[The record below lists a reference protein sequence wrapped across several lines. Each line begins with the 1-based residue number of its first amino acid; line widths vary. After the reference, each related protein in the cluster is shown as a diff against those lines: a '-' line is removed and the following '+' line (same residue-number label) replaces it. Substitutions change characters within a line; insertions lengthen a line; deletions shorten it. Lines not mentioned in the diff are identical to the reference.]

1 MAFCGTKFQIFNL
14 FLMEDVKMKKLIL
27 TVIAGMTMLF
37 GFSVTAVAAE
47 DIASLRGSHDLNMGA
62 KQFAKKKIMKSK
74 GGFERSFEQQP
85 PLIPHSIEKD
95 KITLKGNTC
104 MKCHSAKN
112 YEKEKAP
119 KAGDSHFE
127 DRDGNVLKKV
137 SARRYFCNQC
147 HVSQVDASPLVENN
161 F

>member
-1 MAFCGTKFQIFNL
+1 MKNIIFAAITTMA
-14 FLMEDVKMKKLIL
+14 
-27 TVIAGMTMLF
+27 MLF
-37 GFSVTAVAAE
+37 GISATAMAGSDV
-47 DIASLRGSHDLNMGA
+47 ASLRGAYDLEKDSKM
-62 KQFAKKKIMKSK
+62 FSKKKMLESK
-74 GGFERSFEQQP
+74 GGFDRSFEQQP

-112 YEKEKAP
+112 FEKEKAP
-119 KAGDSHFE
+119 KVGDSHFE

-147 HVSQVDASPLVENN
+147 HVPQIKASPLVENT

>member
-1 MAFCGTKFQIFNL
+1 MKTIIFA
-14 FLMEDVKMKKLIL
+14 
-27 TVIAGMTMLF
+27 VIAAMTMLL
-37 GFSVTAVAAE
+37 GISATAVA
-47 DIASLRGSHDLNMGA
+47 DSDVASLRGAYDLNKDSKM
-62 KQFAKKKIMKSK
+62 FTKKKMLKST
-74 GGFERSFEQQP
+74 GGFERSYEQQP

-147 HVSQVDASPLVENN
+147 HVPQLKASPLVENN